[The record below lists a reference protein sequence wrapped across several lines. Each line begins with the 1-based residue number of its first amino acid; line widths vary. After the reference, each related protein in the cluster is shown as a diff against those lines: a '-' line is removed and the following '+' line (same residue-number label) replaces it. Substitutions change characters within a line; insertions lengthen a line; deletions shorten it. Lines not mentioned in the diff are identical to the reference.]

1 MSIKIKDRE
10 ELIGLFYIISG
21 SIYSYIESIKDREVD
36 SQNEIQPLYNHE
48 YLLDILKHREDI
60 FDKVGYKLKKANY
73 STFPRG
79 RVFYDFL
86 KQRFY
91 CQSDSRI
98 YFKCEELI
106 KREFDNNNLIFKSE
120 IEYSYYD
127 EEYL

>member
-1 MSIKIKDRE
+1 MSKVKDSKE
-10 ELIGLFYIISG
+10 WIGLFYIING
-21 SIYSYIESIKDREVD
+21 TIYSYVESIKDRDVD

-48 YLLDILKHREDI
+48 YLLDNLKHKEDLL
-60 FDKVGYKLKKANY
+60 DEVGYKLKTANY

-79 RVFYDFL
+79 RVFYNLIDN
-86 KQRFY
+86 RFY

-98 YFKCEELI
+98 YFKYERLI
-106 KREFDNNNLIFKSE
+106 KREFDNDNLIFKGE